1 MPRAYTLAEFIDKA
15 KRVHGSAYTY
25 HEFIAGGK
33 VRIECEAHGVFVQE
47 RRAHLAGRGCV
58 ECGHTRTAAHLR
70 NDAGEFA
77 LAASK
82 VHASAYTYG
91 NVAYSTTHTK
101 VLITCPAHGDFL
113 QTPASHLSGVGCP
126 KCWGD
131 RRSKLRTRSQDHFMQ
146 KAQAAHGHT
155 YDLSS
160 ANYEGSGKHVT
171 VTCKTHG
178 EFKITPDN
186 LYQGYGCPTCGRQS
200 SRDED
205 FIAKFIEAHGFA
217 VERRVRPEWMGG
229 KELDIF
235 VPELNLAV
243 EYHGSVFHASAGG
256 LHRDKPASYH
266 HDKWKLCADQG
277 IRLIQ
282 VYDFKWATR
291 KTQYLNA
298 ILHALKLSEV
308 VYARRCSIEPLTTE
322 QAATFHNAHH
332 HEGFKFTPPAAQSY
346 MLAYNGL
353 PVAVITLSGDKVH
366 RLSIRSGLHVVG
378 AVSKLCSINPAAK
391 MQVMLDMGGVLSDG
405 SAVSLP
411 YWWVDPKTLS
421 ALDRRSCQ
429 KHKLEARFEDTLRSD
444 DTEVSFMLRQG
455 FVRVHGA
462 GVSNIQL
469 KG

>member
-1 MPRAYTLAEFIDKA
+1 MPKAYTLAEFTEKA
-15 KRVHGSAYTY
+15 RSVHGNAYTY
-25 HEFIAGGK
+25 HELIAGGK
-33 VRIECEAHGVFVQE
+33 VRAECEAHGTFVQM
-47 RRAHLAGRGCV
+47 RNTHLAGRGCV
-58 ECGHTRTAAHLR
+58 ECGHARMATHHRKDAA
-70 NDAGEFA
+70 AFI
-77 LAASK
+77 LAAAKIHSG
-82 VHASAYTYG
+82 AYTYG

-101 VLITCPAHGDFL
+101 VLITCPTHGDFL

-126 KCWGD
+126 ECWGN
-131 RRSKLRTRSQDHFMQ
+131 RRGKLRAKSQDHFER

-160 ANYEGSGKHVT
+160 AKYKRSGEHVV
-171 VTCKTHG
+171 VTCRTHG
-178 EFKITPDN
+178 EFKVTPDN
-186 LYQGYGCPTCGRQS
+186 LYQGYGCPSCGNQS
-200 SRDED
+200 STQED

-217 VERRVRPEWMGG
+217 VERRVRPKWMEG

-235 VPELNLAV
+235 VPESNLAV
-243 EYHGSVFHASAGG
+243 EYHGSMFHASAGG
-256 LHRDKPASYH
+256 LHGDKPAAYH
-266 HDKWKLCADQG
+266 YDKWKLCADQG

-332 HEGFKFTPPAAQSY
+332 HEGFKFTPPSAQSHA
-346 MLAYNGL
+346 LVYNNT

-405 SAVSLP
+405 NPVSLP

-429 KHKLEARFEDTLRSD
+429 KHKLEARFEDTLRPN

-462 GVSNIQL
+462 GVSNIKL